1 MNQLTQALVAQ
12 EAGGGGEAG
21 GGQAPVQGCQQM
33 GGMLVPLLLMFA
45 IIYFMII
52 RPQQKQQKKHQ
63 AMLGALS
70 KGDQIITNAGIFG
83 KVVNLTEGMATIEIA
98 KNVHIRILRGQIA
111 GLQPTGGEEVTAA
124 VVPDADKK

>member
-12 EAGGGGEAG
+12 ESGGGGDS
-21 GGQAPVQGCQQM
+21 QTPVQGCQQM

-63 AMLGALS
+63 SMLGTLKKSDA
-70 KGDQIITNAGIFG
+70 IITNAGIFG
-83 KVVNLTEGMATIEIA
+83 KVVNLTETVATIEIA

-111 GLQPTGGEEVTAA
+111 GLQPTGGEEAAAA
-124 VVPDADKK
+124 VVPEPDKK